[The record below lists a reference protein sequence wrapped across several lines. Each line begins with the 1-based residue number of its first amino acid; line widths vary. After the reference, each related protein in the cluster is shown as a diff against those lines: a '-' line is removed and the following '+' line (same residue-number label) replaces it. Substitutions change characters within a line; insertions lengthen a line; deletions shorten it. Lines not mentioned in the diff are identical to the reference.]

1 MAKILKSAVWDQ
13 YKVIAD
19 DGATYYTDEKADAI
33 ATLKAMTGED
43 VTKITRASD
52 KQNENW

>member
-13 YKVIAD
+13 YKVITD
-19 DGATYYTDEKADAI
+19 DGATYYTDEKADAVG
-33 ATLKAMTGED
+33 TLKAMTGEE

>member
-1 MAKILKSAVWDQ
+1 MAKILKSVVWDQ

-19 DGATYYTDEKADAI
+19 DGATYYTEEKADAI